1 MLCNLGAISG
11 HENFGNQEDASEGRG
26 INWLKLK
33 KEEFQ
38 WR

>member
-1 MLCNLGAISG
+1 MLCNLGATSG
-11 HENFGNQEDASEGRG
+11 HFGDQEEDASEGRG